1 MLFVPSVWQDIRK
14 YYEGSYVKF
23 AEFGDKLFFIQTVR
37 ENEIRGIDEDDE
49 PFVLTLDEEAPY
61 NLTYTL
67 PHKGLFSLDGVAYL
81 LYRVPA
87 QQYSRGITSNN
98 TKIMSVADGRS
109 LSLSFE
115 RLRAY
120 VQKQPYVSMEEAL
133 FSKSKDV
140 SVCLSRRFSF
150 YRPKQTLYVDSLPIF
165 TFKRKEKMFVP
176 LRALSTALLPEVKAL
191 CSTSEKTK
199 ELSFQ

>member
-37 ENEIRGIDEDDE
+37 ENEIKGIDEDDE

-109 LSLSFE
+109 LSLSFQ

-150 YRPKQTLYVDSLPIF
+150 YRPKQTLYVDNVPLF
-165 TFKRKEKMFVP
+165 TFKRKETTFQP
-176 LRALSTALLPEVKAL
+176 LNSVALALLPEVKAL
-191 CSTSEKTK
+191 CSVSEKTK
-199 ELSFQ
+199 EIVFP